1 MANSDLEYEKIIN
14 NNRIEFINKIDK
26 INEKCFIACLD
37 IIEFRMINNIY
48 GYSSGNS
55 VIIEILNFIY
65 NTIKKIDVNID
76 VCLHEKD
83 TFIIIVYTNEEDI
96 VNKFIKDITNNNYS
110 YDIKFRAAYMEI
122 IENNDIYTFL
132 ENIMKIIRD
141 DKFSLI
147 DSNNFEYK
155 FKGELNV
162 RKDIDKYNELKREIL
177 EAESSYFKILYQPKV
192 DLEKERVI
200 SCEVLSRWIHPILGT
215 LSPLEFLPI
224 IHNLNKEVEFDLFVL
239 ELLCKDIT
247 KINYPLNLFSI
258 NMSVNTISK
267 VNICEDIME
276 IINKYNIEPQNI
288 TIEVLEGAEVK
299 DIHNFKYN
307 INELSNIGFT
317 ISIDDFGTG
326 YSSYFRIS
334 DFSFSEVKI
343 PREFLSNNKIYD
355 EKNIKVLSSVI
366 NMCKDLGYKIVSEGI
381 ETEADQE
388 IMKSLGVDYAQGY
401 LYSKPLQLD
410 EFLNFVKKYNFN

>member
-1 MANSDLEYEKIIN
+1 
-14 NNRIEFINKIDK
+14 
-26 INEKCFIACLD
+26 
-37 IIEFRMINNIY
+37 
-48 GYSSGNS
+48 
-55 VIIEILNFIY
+55 
-65 NTIKKIDVNID
+65 
-76 VCLHEKD
+76 
-83 TFIIIVYTNEEDI
+83 
-96 VNKFIKDITNNNYS
+96 
-110 YDIKFRAAYMEI
+110 MEI

-162 RKDIDKYNELKREIL
+162 RKDIDKYNELKREAL

-200 SCEVLSRWIHPILGT
+200 SCEVSSRWIHPILGF

-276 IINKYNIEPQNI
+276 IINEYLILN
-288 TIEVLEGAEVK
+288 
-299 DIHNFKYN
+299 H
-307 INELSNIGFT
+307 
-317 ISIDDFGTG
+317 
-326 YSSYFRIS
+326 
-334 DFSFSEVKI
+334 KI
-343 PREFLSNNKIYD
+343 
-355 EKNIKVLSSVI
+355 
-366 NMCKDLGYKIVSEGI
+366 
-381 ETEADQE
+381 
-388 IMKSLGVDYAQGY
+388 
-401 LYSKPLQLD
+401 
-410 EFLNFVKKYNFN
+410 